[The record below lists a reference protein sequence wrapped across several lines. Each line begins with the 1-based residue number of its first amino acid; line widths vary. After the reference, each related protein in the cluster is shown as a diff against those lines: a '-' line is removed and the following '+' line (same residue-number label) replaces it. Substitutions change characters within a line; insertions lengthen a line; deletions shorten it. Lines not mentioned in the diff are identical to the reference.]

1 MSFDFYD
8 DEFDDGDYED
18 VDDPLGIL
26 RRDRDVEIDMRDSAG
41 RTPEDA
47 DREARIE
54 AGIEAVCRVCGCSES
69 RPCEGGCIWV
79 EVDLCSRCYRARE
92 AMAKA
97 WSAGGS
103 E

>member
-8 DEFDDGDYED
+8 DEFDDGDYE
-18 VDDPLGIL
+18 
-26 RRDRDVEIDMRDSAG
+26 EIDMRDFAG

-54 AGIEAVCRVCGCSES
+54 AGIEAACRVCGCSES
-69 RPCEGGCIWV
+69 KPCEGGCTPGV
-79 EVDLCSRCYRARE
+79 EADLCSRCYRARE

-97 WSAGGS
+97 WSAGGGECS
-103 E
+103 N